1 VELDFKKGEMLFPSG
16 EEAKWLFVVVSGKI
30 RVF

>member
-1 VELDFKKGEMLFPSG
+1 MLFPSG